1 MNISL
6 SLLIFSADRDEWSV
20 HGVWPTR
27 FGEIN
32 PNFCNSSWTYNHDQM
47 KDIMGEMSRYW
58 PDVEMRHV
66 VDSLWDHEWTKHG
79 TCAVASAKETHI
91 TNQTEYFRYCLLCP
105 QLPLT
110 SHLSSPGPGA
120 SWRGR
125 TL

>member
-1 MNISL
+1 M
-6 SLLIFSADRDEWSV
+6 
-20 HGVWPTR
+20 WPTR

-105 QLPLT
+105 NPPLT
-110 SHLSSPGPGA
+110 SHLFSPGPAA